1 VGDGGWW
8 RTLWSIRC
16 SAQLLV
22 AAARG
27 IGDPPPRSEVPQAV
41 RRNHLRRQ
49 PFAGSRESATTP
61 ALRWMVRRPPRASRC
76 ARLRR
81 YINYGWRMIIA
92 PEEYV
97 DLKTSYGS
105 MRTYVLRPAAPG
117 RYPGL
122 VLFSEIFQVTGP
134 IRRTAAFLAGHGY
147 AVAVPEIF
155 HELEEDPGVV
165 LAYDTA
171 GAERGNSHKI
181 TKELASYDAD
191 ARAVLDF
198 LADHPSCTGKLGS
211 IGICVGGH
219 LSFRAAFNPDVRAAA
234 CFYATDIHKRGLGQ
248 GMNDDSL
255 DRVGEIRGELLM
267 MWGRQ
272 DPHIPREGRERIHAA
287 LEDAGTR
294 FSWVEVNGQHAF
306 GRDEGLRYDPELARQ
321 CLGHVLDLFHR
332 RLGQGDEQVAAAS
345 GPVETRH

>member
-1 VGDGGWW
+1 
-8 RTLWSIRC
+8 
-16 SAQLLV
+16 
-22 AAARG
+22 
-27 IGDPPPRSEVPQAV
+27 
-41 RRNHLRRQ
+41 
-49 PFAGSRESATTP
+49 
-61 ALRWMVRRPPRASRC
+61 
-76 ARLRR
+76 
-81 YINYGWRMIIA
+81 MIIA
-92 PEEYV
+92 PEECV
-97 DLKTSYGS
+97 DLETPSGP
-105 MRTYVLRPAAPG
+105 MRTYVLRPAASG

-147 AVAVPEIF
+147 TVAVPEIF
-155 HELEEDPGVV
+155 HELEDGPGVV
-165 LAYDTA
+165 LAYDAA

-211 IGICVGGH
+211 IGICIGGH

-234 CFYATDIHKRGLGQ
+234 CFYATDIHKHGLGQ
-248 GMNDDSL
+248 GMDDDTL
-255 DRVGEIRGELLM
+255 ERVGEIGGEVLM
-267 MWGRQ
+267 IWGRQ

-306 GRDEGLRYDPELARQ
+306 GRDEGPRYDPELARQ
-321 CLGHVLDLFHR
+321 CHGHVLDLFHR
-332 RLGQGDEQVAAAS
+332 RLGQGDEKWPRKVGRSRPVTERQTKTTRVRSWVWLPWSDVRS
-345 GPVETRH
+345 GDRGWARLLSRSLLLKPARRHRPAPAMARPPRVGHRSISPWSL